1 MTARP
6 QVIAF
11 DVIETLFSLEP
22 LRRHFT
28 DAGLPQGALETW
40 FAAALRDMF
49 ALAASES
56 YAPMKRLLEA
66 SLDELCAKQHCN
78 LDKGALIKAMGQ
90 LPPHPDVTPGI
101 RALKDAGYRMI
112 AVSNGAK
119 STTKQLLEGAGL
131 GSAVEKLIS
140 TDDVERAKPDPK
152 VYLNAARVAEVE
164 PEDLMLIA
172 SHPWDIHGARSA
184 GLKAAS
190 LDRAKPFPDVMKA
203 PDLTGQSLTD
213 LAEQLAKL
221 ESSGFIRGTVG
232 ELTS

>member
-6 QVIAF
+6 QLIAF

-28 DAGLPQGALETW
+28 EAGLPQRAFETW
-40 FAAALRDMF
+40 FATALRDMF
-49 ALAASES
+49 ALAASQS
-56 YAPMKRLLEA
+56 YAPMKKLLEA
-66 SLDELCAKQHCN
+66 SLDELCAKQGCN

-90 LPPHPDVTPGI
+90 LPPHPDVAPGI

-119 STTKQLLEGAGL
+119 SATKQLLEGAGL
-131 GSAVEKLIS
+131 VSAFEKLIS
-140 TDDVERAKPDPK
+140 TDDVGRAKPDAR
-152 VYLNAARVAEVE
+152 VYLHAAREAEVE
-164 PEDLMLIA
+164 PQDLMLIA

-184 GLKAAS
+184 GLKAAY
-190 LDRAKPFPDVMKA
+190 LDRGKPFPDFMKA
-203 PDLTGQSLTD
+203 PDLTAESLTD

-221 ESSGFIRGTVG
+221 QSSGFIERTID